1 MDRQVLVR
9 QAINEYG
16 FGWVAARLVYELQVR
31 SGIQTLRFAQRSW
44 DHNELARW
52 LASGA
57 PAGPDEYK
65 DYWRERRTAFFF
77 QPSDRSGYRKA
88 LREILG
94 EPELESLVNEA
105 REIQEGTFRY
115 FFSQSASLGF
125 PPDWHSNPFTGQRS
139 SPAAHWSRIPMFS
152 RETGDLKF
160 IWEPGRFASAYTL
173 ARAYWATEDESYAET
188 FWQLIESWASANPP
202 NQGAHWKCG
211 QETSLRLMAWCFA
224 LYAVADSPA
233 TTPERLFQIVGMI
246 AAQADRVSRDHI
258 YAHLQRNNHAISE
271 GVGLWTVGLLFP
283 ELRNANE
290 WRDQGRK
297 ILAEE
302 AERQIADD
310 GSYIQNSLNYHR
322 LMLQD
327 YIWAARLGETCG
339 DQLPA
344 SLLRRIERAVEFLYQ
359 MQDQESGRV
368 PCYGNNDGALILPL
382 NTCDYTDFR
391 PVIAA
396 GNYLVNRNRIYEPG
410 PWEEDLL
417 WLFGQEALKA
427 PVKPIQPVSLSADRG
442 GYYTLRGERSFA
454 LTRCTTYRYRPA
466 QADMLHLD
474 LWWRGANIACDA
486 GTYLYYA
493 EPPWNNNLIGTGIH
507 NTVSVAGED
516 QMINGPRFM
525 WFEWTK
531 AKPLS
536 FARSYEGR
544 LESFQGQH
552 DGYLRLDAPAL
563 HRRAVLRAGDD
574 VWIVVDDLLGQG
586 TNAVACHWLLAEG
599 EHTIDESANRVCLKL
614 PVGDLQL
621 HWDVTNIEQ
630 TRVDITCGDESK
642 APRGWRSRY
651 YGAREPALSFQL
663 AGTGRMPCRIATVFT
678 LGDTGAQVRFEREK
692 ISVRSGDG
700 KELAVTLSSLEQ
712 PGSLTIT
719 EARLIA
725 GERVEKLGPI
735 TC

>member
-16 FGWVAARLVYELQVR
+16 FGWVATRLFYELQVR
-31 SGIQTLRFAQRSW
+31 SGIQTLRFAQRPW
-44 DHNELARW
+44 DRKELARW
-52 LASGA
+52 LASNV
-57 PAGPDEYK
+57 PADPDEYA
-65 DYWRERRTAFFF
+65 DHWRERRPPFLF
-77 QPSDRSGYRKA
+77 QPKDRPGYTKA
-88 LREILG
+88 LREILS
-94 EPELESLVNEA
+94 EPELESLVGQA
-105 REIQEGTFRY
+105 RQIQQGTFRY
-115 FFSQSASLGF
+115 FFSQSGDLGF
-125 PPDWHSNPFTGQRS
+125 PPDWHANPFTGQRS
-139 SPAAHWSRIPMFS
+139 SPAAHWSRIPMYS

-160 IWEPGRFASAYTL
+160 IWEPCRFASAYTL
-173 ARAYWATEDESYAET
+173 ARAHWATEDESYAET

-202 NQGAHWKCG
+202 NHGAHWRCG

-224 LYAVADSPA
+224 LYAVAESTA

-297 ILAEE
+297 ILIEE
-302 AERQIADD
+302 ADRQIAGD
-310 GSYIQNSLNYHR
+310 GSYIQNSPNYHR

-327 YIWAARLGETCG
+327 YIWAIRLGETCG
-339 DQLPA
+339 DHLPA
-344 SLLRRIERAVEFLYQ
+344 SLLRRIERAVEFLFQ
-359 MQDQESGRV
+359 MQDQESGQV

-396 GNYLVNRNRIYEPG
+396 GNYLVNRKRIYEPG

-417 WLFGQEALKA
+417 WLFGQEAFKA
-427 PVKPIQPVSLSADRG
+427 TIKPIQPMSLSADEG

-454 LTRCTTYRYRPA
+454 LTRCTTYRHRPA
-466 QADMLHLD
+466 HADMLNVD
-474 LWWRGANIACDA
+474 LWWRGQNVALDA

-493 EPPWNNNLIGTGIH
+493 DPPWNNNLTGTGVH

-516 QMINGPRFM
+516 QMIYGPRFM

-531 AKPLS
+531 AKVLS
-536 FARSYEGR
+536 FDRSYNGR
-544 LESFQGQH
+544 LETFQGQH
-552 DGYLRLDAPAL
+552 DSYLRLNTPAL

-574 VWIVVDDLLGQG
+574 VWVVVDDLLGQG
-586 TNAVACHWLLAEG
+586 TNTVACHWLLAEG
-599 EHTIDESANRVCLKL
+599 NHEVDESANRLLLSL
-614 PVGDLQL
+614 PVGELQL
-621 HWDVTNIEQ
+621 RWGGTNIEQ
-630 TRVDITCGDESK
+630 ARVDITCGDEAR

-651 YGAREPALSFQL
+651 YGVREPALSFQL
-663 AGTGRMPCRIATVFT
+663 AGTGRMPCRIASVFT
-678 LGDTGAQVRFEREK
+678 LGDTDAQVSFEAEK

-700 KELAVTLSSLEQ
+700 KELAVTLSPLEY
-712 PGSLTIT
+712 PNSLTII
-719 EARLIA
+719 EATSIE
-725 GERVEKLGPI
+725 GEQVEKLGPI

>member
-1 MDRQVLVR
+1 MDRQVFVR

-16 FGWVAARLVYELQVR
+16 FGWMAARLVYELQVR
-31 SGIQTLRFAQRSW
+31 SGIQTLRFAQRPW
-44 DHNELARW
+44 DRNELARW
-52 LASGA
+52 LAPGA
-57 PAGPDEYK
+57 PVEPGEYK
-65 DYWRERRTAFFF
+65 DYWRERRQPFFF
-77 QPSDRSGYRKA
+77 KPADRTGYAKA
-88 LREILG
+88 LLEILG
-94 EPELESLVNEA
+94 EPGQESLA
-105 REIQEGTFRY
+105 REAGQIQQGTFRY

-125 PPDWHSNPFTGQRS
+125 PPDWHSNPFTGQKT

-160 IWEPGRFASAYTL
+160 IWEPGRFASGYTL
-173 ARAYWATEDESYAET
+173 ARAYWATGDESYAET

-202 NQGAHWKCG
+202 NRGAHWKCG

-224 LYAVADSPA
+224 LYAVADSQA
-233 TTPERLFQIVGMI
+233 TTPERLFQIVGMM

-297 ILAEE
+297 ILVEE
-302 AERQIADD
+302 ADRQIADD
-310 GSYIQNSLNYHR
+310 GSYVQNSLNYHR

-327 YIWAARLGETCG
+327 YIWAVRLGENCG
-339 DQLPA
+339 NELPA
-344 SLLRRIERAVEFLYQ
+344 TLIGRVGRAVEFLYQ
-359 MQDQESGRV
+359 TQDRESGQV
-368 PCYGNNDGALILPL
+368 PCYGPNDGALILPL
-382 NTCDYTDFR
+382 NACDYTDFR

-417 WLFGQEALKA
+417 WLFGREALNA
-427 PVKPIQPVSLSADRG
+427 PIKPIQPVSLSADEG

-454 LTRCTTYRYRPA
+454 LTRCATYRYRPA
-466 QADMLHLD
+466 QADMLHFD
-474 LWWRGANIACDA
+474 LWWRGQNIACDA

-493 EPPWNNNLIGTGIH
+493 DPPWNNNLTGTGVH
-507 NTVSVAGED
+507 NTVTVDGEN

-531 AKPLS
+531 AKALS
-536 FARSYEGR
+536 VARSYEGR

-552 DGYLRLDAPAL
+552 DGYLRLAAPAL

-599 EHTIDESANRVCLKL
+599 HHEVDESANRLLLNL
-614 PVGDLQL
+614 PVGELQL
-621 HWDVTNIEQ
+621 QWQVTNIEQ
-630 TRVDITCGDESK
+630 ARVDITCGDEDR

-678 LGDTGAQVRFEREK
+678 LGDREAQVGFEREK
-692 ISVRSGDG
+692 ISVHSGDG
-700 KELAVTLSSLEQ
+700 KELELFLSSLEQ
-712 PGSLTIT
+712 LGSLTII
-719 EARLIA
+719 EAKLIA
-725 GERVEKLGPI
+725 GERVEELGPI
-735 TC
+735 TL